1 LLLAHICP
9 ICSVVAPCLPGAA
22 LRDLRNESPLRDTRR
37 IDMFG
42 TSIKLDKAL
51 YAKVKRYADLA
62 GYSSV
67 DEFVTHALEKEIAHL
82 EDADSPE
89 EIKKRLK
96 GLGYIS

>member
-1 LLLAHICP
+1 
-9 ICSVVAPCLPGAA
+9 
-22 LRDLRNESPLRDTRR
+22 
-37 IDMFG
+37 MFG
-42 TSIKLDKAL
+42 TSIKLDKGL

-67 DEFVTHALEKEIAHL
+67 NEFVTHALEKEIAHL